1 MMRALIVDDEV
12 HARRSLEAML
22 ERTGEFAVV
31 GRCGNAVEALHA
43 IRAEKPDV
51 LFLDVQMP
59 KVNGLQLLSMIDPE
73 IMPHVVFVTAYDEFA
88 VKAFEENALDYL
100 LKPVQKDRFAKTVD
114 KLRRALGEA
123 PAGIYDGPPIERIPC
138 LGTNSIRLVDLAD
151 VEYVHSGAAGVYV
164 VTTRGEHFTELTLQV
179 LEAKTPLVRCHK
191 QFLVNVRQVE
201 HIIREGPRETV
212 LRTRS
217 GKDVPVSRRFF
228 PKLKEQLGLRL

>member
-1 MMRALIVDDEV
+1 MPTAIIAEDEAILRTQLANKLAKLWPELEIVAQVEDG
-12 HARRSLEAML
+12 AAALEAL
-22 ERTGEFAVV
+22 EE
-31 GRCGNAVEALHA
+31 
-43 IRAEKPDV
+43 RAPDFM
-51 LFLDVQMP
+51 FLDIRMP
-59 KVNGLQLLSMIDPE
+59 EMTGVEVARLVGGRS
-73 IMPHVVFVTAYDEFA
+73 HVVFVTAYDEFA